1 MSWHLTVGP
10 PGSGRT
16 TAMVAVARAACQA
29 GRRVWYVGLP
39 AQRAYITRRIT
50 DDGFTALGLEVM
62 SAQQMYYRLLTGGG
76 SVAVK
81 PLVIGNGR
89 LVRVAEALSRVMG
102 ALPSPGE
109 ARLFAAAIAE
119 AKRFAVTPELLVA
132 GAGDDSER
140 TRLVDVY
147 QAYEG
152 SMVGSWDYDDV
163 RLAAVAMTEQ
173 APVDAAAR
181 AAIEA
186 VPADV
191 IIVDGLREVGPLEV
205 RALKA
210 LARWREVHLTLP
222 AAPPGEP
229 PTTLL
234 VAGPAPRVDR
244 FLAPNPVAE
253 ARWVMRSLKRDLAE
267 AGLDPLAL
275 AVVAPP
281 GRAAAVVALADEYGV
296 PIMDETPIALAAT
309 AAGRTLLDLLE
320 LAESPTSSR
329 LLAVPELAP
338 LAAAALE
345 RGVSGQD
352 AIGLLAHESGR
363 WRQWREWRER
373 LTVQGDP
380 VEWARHLVTE
390 VLTLAQPDL
399 PDGFEAKVLSMAQEA
414 ARLGSGEGFQRWWG
428 ALLSAARHGRRQPG
442 GVALLDATLMSGRR
456 FEKVYLLGA
465 VEGAYGAFE
474 REDYF
479 TPEELRTGADANF
492 GLPLRLQGRDAEVVA
507 ELLSRAPH
515 VVVTA
520 PAADRSGLLVA
531 DLALLGEKPGDLPDI
546 PAGSRLE
553 LPESQPFQ
561 PPYDAL
567 DLGEPTAEF
576 LRYYR
581 DCALKAW
588 GHRNLPRRDRMRQEE
603 TPGWLALRRAM
614 LREPRMT
621 AELLELLALDYPE
634 AATWLS
640 EHREKLLALHFGQ
653 RFKDVRND
661 VVATIHAGERVPDG
675 GGAPNGGQAPN
686 GGRAP
691 NVGQAPN
698 SVSAPGGGSPPTSPA
713 GNPSADKVVIY
724 RFVEPNPAAD
734 WRWAMEQ
741 LRDRWS
747 EYLAAEVVLRNPDRA
762 PAFVEFVV
770 WPVYGVPI
778 VVESTLK
785 RYARSRM
792 QSRSSEV
799 RAQARRFATGDV
811 TPTPGYACRDCQFFQ
826 VCRVKETA

>member
-1 MSWHLTVGP
+1 
-10 PGSGRT
+10 
-16 TAMVAVARAACQA
+16 MVAVARAACRA

-39 AQRAYITRRIT
+39 TQRAYVTRRIT
-50 DDGFTALGLEVM
+50 ADGFTALGLEVM

-76 SVAVK
+76 VAVK

-89 LVRVAEALSRVMG
+89 LVRVAEALSAVMG

-119 AKRFAVTPELLVA
+119 AKRFAVTPDLLAA
-132 GAGDDSER
+132 GAGEDSER

-147 QAYEG
+147 RAYEA

-163 RLAAVAMTEQ
+163 RLAAVAMTEL
-173 APVDAAAR
+173 APVDEVAR
-181 AAIEA
+181 SAMDR

-191 IIVDGLREVGPLEV
+191 IIVDGLREVGPLEL
-205 RALKA
+205 RALTA

-222 AAPPGEP
+222 VAPPGEP
-229 PTTLL
+229 PTTRLE
-234 VAGPAPRVDR
+234 AGPTPRVDR

-267 AGLDPLAL
+267 AGVDPLDL
-275 AVVAPP
+275 AVVAPT

-296 PIMDETPIALAAT
+296 PIMDETPLALADT
-309 AAGRTLLDLLE
+309 AAGRALLDLLE

-329 LLAVPELAP
+329 LLSVPDLAP
-338 LAAAALE
+338 LAAAALA
-345 RGVSGQD
+345 RGVAGHD
-352 AIGLLAHESGR
+352 AIGLLAHELGLWRR
-363 WRQWREWRER
+363 WRDWTER
-373 LTVQGDP
+373 LTVHGDP
-380 VEWARHLVTE
+380 VAWARYVVTE
-390 VLTLAQPDL
+390 ILAPGQPDL
-399 PDGFEAKVLSMAQEA
+399 PDGFEAEALTMAQEA

-442 GVALLDATLMSGRR
+442 GVALLDATLVSGRR

-479 TPEELRTGADANF
+479 TPEESRVAASAGD
-492 GLPLRLQGRDAEVVA
+492 GLPLRLQGRDAHVVE

-531 DLALLGEKPGDLPDI
+531 DLALLGEEPGDLPDI

-553 LPESQPFQ
+553 LPESRPFQ
-561 PPYDAL
+561 PTYDQL

-576 LRYYR
+576 LRHYR

-588 GHRNLPRRDRMRQEE
+588 GHRNLRRRDEREREG
-603 TPGWLALRRAM
+603 TPEWLTLRHAL

-621 AELLELLALDYPE
+621 DGRLAELALGFPE
-634 AATWLS
+634 AATWLG
-640 EHREKLLALHFGQ
+640 EQREKLLALNFGQ
-653 RFKDVRND
+653 QFKDVRND
-661 VVATIHAGERVPDG
+661 VVATIHAGER
-675 GGAPNGGQAPN
+675 APTSGRAPTSERAPTS
-686 GGRAP
+686 GRAP
-691 NVGQAPN
+691 NSGRTP
-698 SVSAPGGGSPPTSPA
+698 SGGRA
-713 GNPSADKVVIY
+713 GAEKIVIY
-724 RFVEPNPAAD
+724 RFVEPNPDAD

-747 EYLAAEVVLRNPDRA
+747 EYLAAEVMLRNPERA
-762 PAFVEFVV
+762 PDYVEFVV
-770 WPVYGVPI
+770 WPIYGVPI
-778 VVESTLK
+778 VVETSRR
-785 RYARSRM
+785 RYTQSRM
-792 QSRSSEV
+792 AARNAEV
-799 RAQARRFATGDV
+799 KVQAQRFATGDL
-811 TPTPGYACRDCQFFQ
+811 TPTPGYACRDCDLYH
-826 VCRVKETA
+826 VCRVRESA